1 MAGYNP
7 GGFKISNNKV
17 KEIITLLNLDKD
29 DIKSIKRNL
38 KLVKSTLK
46 SGDMQLAK
54 VISLNPLQ
62 IACFS
67 DEFDSVLIYEYPTDL
82 INKYHL
88 YENEY
93 LVCSNSYWPK
103 EFFSIESDIIL
114 GENASNKWR
123 DVICFV
129 PLFLCNEKQELFSRN
144 IVSKI
149 FTEKEFEHFEESIIK
164 YLEKMPNVKR
174 FGFKTL
180 IKY

>member
-17 KEIITLLNLDKD
+17 KEIISLLNLDKIE
-29 DIKSIKRNL
+29 IKSL
-38 KLVKSTLK
+38 KKSLPMVKKTLK
-46 SGDMQLAK
+46 NGDMQLAK
-54 VISLNPLQ
+54 VISLSPLK

-67 DEFDSVLIYEYPTDL
+67 DEFDSVLIYDYPEFL
-82 INKYHL
+82 INKYQL

-103 EFFSIESDIIL
+103 EYFSVESDIIL
-114 GENASNKWR
+114 GEKASKNWR
-123 DVICFV
+123 DIICFI
-129 PLFLCNEKQELFSRN
+129 PLFLCNEKQELFSQS

-149 FTEKEFEHFEESIIK
+149 FTEDEFKHFEDSIK
-164 YLEKMPNVKR
+164 EYLEKKPNTTR

>member
-17 KEIITLLNLDKD
+17 KEIIILLNLDKE

-38 KLVKSTLK
+38 KLVKNTLK

-54 VISLNPLQ
+54 VISLSPLK

-67 DEFDSVLIYEYPTDL
+67 DEFDSVLIYDYPEFL

-88 YENEY
+88 CENEY
-93 LVCSNSYWPK
+93 LVCSNSYWPI
-103 EFFSIESDIIL
+103 EYFSVESDIIL
-114 GENASNKWR
+114 GENASNNWR
-123 DVICFV
+123 DVICFI

-149 FTEKEFEHFEESIIK
+149 FTEKEFEHFEESIK
-164 YLEKMPNVKR
+164 LYLEKKPNTTR
-174 FGFKTL
+174 IGFKTL